1 MMRREKGKIVAG
13 DGLEIFFEKEFN
25 LQDKIIALGFHGLGG
40 IGHLTTRMIVEGALK
55 QGLAERVGYFI
66 GPLIPPFLEVLDG
79 ARVGL
84 PYELFLI
91 EDKVLALLIRVQ
103 PWLDDQPI
111 MADKLTE
118 LASREGAKGFVL
130 FGGVDVDVFQR
141 PRDEIPL
148 VYVGNDIFLRKPDIL
163 FPNFQMASA
172 PKGILISGG
181 ISLFLEYA
189 TYRGVPAIAM
199 FSPTFKGSFDKE
211 GAFKL
216 AKKFIEITGLSVD
229 LSYIESEIKEA
240 SRVLEEALRELPTQE
255 MGESLREDDFSQI
268 FT

>member
-1 MMRREKGKIVAG
+1 MMKREKGRTRG
-13 DGLEIFFEKEFN
+13 QDGLEVFFEREVDLK
-25 LQDKIIALGFHGLGG
+25 DKIIALGFHGLGG

-55 QGLAERVGYFI
+55 QGLAERVGFFI
-66 GPLIPPFLEVLDG
+66 GPMIPPFLEVLDE

-111 MADKLTE
+111 MADILTDI
-118 LASREGAKGFVL
+118 AQKNGARGFVL
-130 FGGVDVDVFQR
+130 FGGVDVDVFQK

-148 VYVGNDIFLRKPDIL
+148 VYVGNDVFFENPDAL
-163 FPNFQMASA
+163 LENLSLENA

-189 TYRGVPAIAM
+189 TYRHLPAIAM

-211 GAFKL
+211 GAFRL
-216 AKKFIEITGLSVD
+216 AKKFIELTGLSVD
-229 LSYIESEIKEA
+229 LSYIEKEIKEA
-240 SRVLEEALRELPTQE
+240 TKALAETLKDISVLES
-255 MGESLREDDFSQI
+255 GEKKREDDYSQI

>member
-1 MMRREKGKIVAG
+1 MLKRERDRSRFQ
-13 DGLEIFFEKEFN
+13 DGLEIVFEKDIDLRN
-25 LQDKIIALGFHGLGG
+25 KIIALGFHGLGG

-55 QGLAERVGYFI
+55 QGIAERVGYFI
-66 GPLIPPFLEVLDG
+66 GPLIPPFLEVLDDAKIG
-79 ARVGL
+79 F

-111 MADKLTE
+111 LADILTE
-118 LASREGAKGFVL
+118 IARKSEAKGFVL
-130 FGGVDVDVFQR
+130 FGGVDVDVFQK

-148 VYVGNDIFLRKPDIL
+148 VYVGNDVFFRNPNSL
-163 FPNFQMASA
+163 FKDFSLENA

-189 TYRGVPAIAM
+189 TYRGLPAIAM

-211 GAFKL
+211 GAFRL
-216 AKKFIEITGLSVD
+216 AKRFIELAGLSVD
-229 LSYIESEIKEA
+229 LSHVEREIKEA
-240 SRVLEEALRELPTQE
+240 AKVLAETLKDFQMLES
-255 MGESLREDDFSQI
+255 GEKRGDEDFSQI